1 MTTLPD
7 NSVAYKTKP
16 TALCFRALAYVA
28 TAFCLLFIFNNFLI
42 FWQGW
47 PGVDVLFAHYGLLGM
62 EPRSTPLEGMR
73 LTLGWLQFIIY
84 SGSIVASIVLVM
96 MTRSRSMLTDSNTMA
111 FLAAYIVR
119 SAFWTILFIGV
130 VDITISFLRVEG
142 FMEQL
147 FGLEMSKE
155 LGRASYRGIHVHY
168 PLVAAGFIIGMFTRS
183 LGFIWLA
190 FLIVLAEL
198 LIVITRFV
206 FSYEQAFMGDL
217 VRFWYAGLFL
227 FASAYTLIEEGHVRV
242 DILYTGFSERGK
254 AWSNTIGSLI
264 LGIPV
269 CWIIL
274 IFGLWDSSN
283 LINAP
288 LLSYEVTQNGYGMFV
303 KYLMAGFLMIYAVSM
318 MVQFIGYFLSNA
330 SILLGEPQP
339 PKEENPINAMNSG
352 SVVLD
357 TPSST
362 EAIEQKV

>member
-1 MTTLPD
+1 M
-7 NSVAYKTKP
+7 
-16 TALCFRALAYVA
+16 
-28 TAFCLLFIFNNFLI
+28 LFIFNNFLI

-62 EPRSTPLEGMR
+62 EPPKSPLEGTR
-73 LTLGWLQFIIY
+73 LTLGWLQFFIY
-84 SGSIVASIVLVM
+84 SGSIVASIVFVM
-96 MTRSRSMLTDSNTMA
+96 MTRSRSMLADSETMA

-119 SAFWTILFIGV
+119 SAFWSILLIGIA
-130 VDITISFLRVEG
+130 DITISFLRVED
-142 FMEQL
+142 FMEQM
-147 FGLEMSKE
+147 FGLEMTKE
-155 LGRASYRGIHVHY
+155 LGRASYRGIHIHY
-168 PLVAAGFIIGMFTRS
+168 PLIAIGFIIGLFTRS

-242 DILYTGFSERGK
+242 DILYTSFSDRGK
-254 AWSNTIGSLI
+254 AWSNAIGSLI
-264 LGIPV
+264 LGLPV

-274 IFGLWDSSN
+274 IFGMWGKSN

-330 SILLGEPQP
+330 SILIGEPQP
-339 PKEENPINAMNSG
+339 PKKEKPIDNMNSG
-352 SVVLD
+352 SVLLD
-357 TPSST
+357 ALEPN
-362 EAIEQKV
+362 EQKA

>member
-1 MTTLPD
+1 MTALPD
-7 NSVAYKTKP
+7 NSVDYELKP
-16 TALCFRALAYVA
+16 TALVLRAFAYTG
-28 TAFCLLFIFNNFLI
+28 TAFCLLFVLNNFLI

-62 EPRSTPLEGMR
+62 NPLSSALEGVE
-73 LTLGWLQFIIY
+73 LTLGWVQLVVY
-84 SGSIVASIVLVM
+84 TGSIVASIVFVL
-96 MTRSRSMLTDSNTMA
+96 MTRSRSMHTDSETMA
-111 FLAAYIVR
+111 LLAAYIVR
-119 SAFWTILFIGV
+119 SAFWTILLIGV
-130 VDITISFLRVEG
+130 ADITISFLRIEG

-147 FGLEMSKE
+147 FGLGLTKE

-168 PLVAAGFIIGMFTRS
+168 PLVAIGFIIGLFTRS

-198 LIVITRFV
+198 LIVIARFV

-242 DILYTGFSERGK
+242 DILYTGFSESGK

-274 IFGLWDSSN
+274 IFGMWGNSN

-318 MVQFIGYFLSNA
+318 MIQFIGYFLSNA

-339 PKEENPINAMNSG
+339 PEEEKPEDNMNSG
-352 SVVLD
+352 SALLD
-357 TPSST
+357 AMDTN
-362 EAIEQKV
+362 EQKV

>member
-1 MTTLPD
+1 MTTQPD
-7 NSVAYKTKP
+7 KFTEIAP
-16 TALCFRALAYVA
+16 IPLALGLRALSYSAL
-28 TAFCLLFIFNNFLI
+28 AFCLLFVFNNFLI

-47 PGVDVLFAHYGLLGM
+47 PGVDNFLAHYGLLGLR
-62 EPRSTPLEGMR
+62 PLKAPLEGIN
-73 LTLGWLQFIIY
+73 LGLGWTQFLTY
-84 SGSIVASIVLVM
+84 SGSIVASIVFVLF
-96 MTRSRSMLTDSNTMA
+96 TRSRSMLSDSDSMA
-111 FLAAYIVR
+111 NLAAYIVR
-119 SAFWTILFIGV
+119 SAFWTILLIGIA
-130 VDITISFLRVEG
+130 DITISFLRIEG
-142 FMEQL
+142 FMEQI
-147 FGLEMSKE
+147 FGLEMANNI
-155 LGRASYRGIHVHY
+155 GRSSYRGLYVHY
-168 PLVAAGFIIGMFTRS
+168 PLLAIGFIIGLFNRS

-198 LIVITRFV
+198 LIVIARFV

-242 DILYTGFSERGK
+242 DILYTSFSERGK

-274 IFGLWDSSN
+274 IFGMWGKSN

-303 KYLMAGFLMIYAVSM
+303 KYLMAGFLMVYAVSM

-330 SILLGEPQP
+330 SVLLHG
-339 PKEENPINAMNSG
+339 
-352 SVVLD
+352 
-357 TPSST
+357 PSSQPKT
-362 EAIEQKV
+362 DEQKA